1 MHIQLLQRDQEMTEE
16 LVQTIAPDCTSAVKR
31 ALLALKNPMRALH
44 RMHVLIA
51 ELCDQLNILIS
62 ENEKVKAGSKSVF
75 NELNNQEPTA
85 NPNPISSASSLA
97 DSGGGNNKSTLTS
110 PPESGASSPTPGHQ
124 PPTFCSALHLGET
137 LTLMLERWSKLYK
150 DFYSSKLSVF
160 DLSKLP
166 DIYDS
171 VRYDVSCSGV
181 CNMLYVLMRYICFYI
196 MFIALYYS

>member
-1 MHIQLLQRDQEMTEE
+1 MTEE
-16 LVQTIAPDCTSAVKR
+16 LVQTIAPDCTSAVKK

-110 PPESGASSPTPGHQ
+110 PPESGGSSPTPGHQ

-171 VRYDVSCSGV
+171 VRYDVSYCCKS
-181 CNMLYVLMRYICFYI
+181 F
-196 MFIALYYS
+196 